1 MKKKIFSALLV
12 TGIAAVMLGSAAS
25 AEEETIKIGYSPYTL
40 TNEYFSAIQQ
50 GLQEKCDEL
59 GMELITYDPQND
71 ATVQAQQI
79 EDMITQGV
87 QAVVYLPV
95 DFRGAR
101 SVAENCKENGVYVV
115 NADAI
120 VDEEDYDVVD
130 AIVASDNPGL
140 GHLSGEWVTEHYP
153 DGANIL
159 IVHLQTGAACIE
171 NVEGFWQG
179 IEDTAEDPSL
189 YVEVDVVE
197 GGGATDIAFTAVS
210 DALQAYDD
218 IDVIYCINDTSA
230 AGAIEACEEAGRLD
244 EISIVGKDA
253 APLGKQNIA
262 DGKQVQSSGQSPL
275 SVGSVSAERAYAL
288 INGESAENGDFEFY
302 TKIPAY
308 NVDQDNID
316 EFDLESWG

>member
-1 MKKKIFSALLV
+1 MNKKILSTLLV
-12 TGIAAVMLGSAAS
+12 SGMMVSMLGSVAS
-25 AEEETIKIGYSPYTL
+25 AEEEKIKIGYSPYTL

-59 GMELITYDPQND
+59 GMELVTFDPQND

-79 EDMITQGV
+79 EDMVSQGV

-140 GHLSGEWVTEHYP
+140 GHLSGEWVAKNHP
-153 DGANIL
+153 DGAKIL

-171 NVEGFWQG
+171 NVEGFWKG

-189 YVEVDVVE
+189 FEEVDVVE

-244 EISIVGKDA
+244 EIDIVGKDA
-253 APLGKQNIA
+253 APLGKNNIA
-262 DGKQVQSSGQSPL
+262 EGKQVQSSGQSPI

-308 NVDQDNID
+308 NVDRDNID
-316 EFDLESWG
+316 EFELDSWG